1 MTAHRTQTSS
11 HIIARGLAFFIA
23 GFCALNLLSYLFGNY
38 ANQNTWWIDFWPL
51 PSICSAI
58 LQFLCPLVLFAFVF
72 APRLS
77 PWRRA
82 VTSAVCAI
90 FMLLS
95 LYNGIMFYVLLAQ
108 GQFTSQFPL
117 PFSFLVCALFLCIL
131 VASLRS
137 RPGDAKDGGAEG
149 VRSDGGR
156 ADGAR
161 SPWSPWS
168 PQSLWPQQPQLT
180 QPLPPLQQ
188 PQQLQQPPRA
198 QPLRALATV
207 VGITATVLAAAL
219 VFPLAQ
225 TLCFGMTDYRQPV
238 DATVVLGAQVMP
250 NGSLSHAL
258 ENRVMTAIDL
268 YDEGLTPVLIMSGG
282 TDVEGNNEA
291 LAMRDYAIA
300 HGVPASAVLVDT
312 GGMTT
317 EATAHNTAQIC
328 RREGFTKVCAVSTF
342 YHLPRIKQLFLV
354 QGIDVYTVPA
364 QSYRSDGSE
373 PLTTLREIPGWWL
386 YWFKGLIIHPT

>member
-1 MTAHRTQTSS
+1 
-11 HIIARGLAFFIA
+11 LAFFIA

-38 ANQNTWWIDFWPL
+38 ANQNAWWIDFWPL

-58 LQFLCPLVLFAFVF
+58 LQFLCPVVLFAFVF

-77 PWRRA
+77 PWRR
-82 VTSAVCAI
+82 VITSTICAI

-108 GQFTSQFPL
+108 EQFTSRFPL

-137 RPGDAKDGGAEG
+137 KPRDAKERGADD
-149 VRSDGGR
+149 VRSDGVQ
-156 ADGAR
+156 A
-161 SPWSPWS
+161 
-168 PQSLWPQQPQLT
+168 LWPEWSQLPQPS
-180 QPLPPLQQ
+180 
-188 PQQLQQPPRA
+188 RRS

-207 VGITATVLAAAL
+207 AGITTTVLVTAL
-219 VFPLAQ
+219 AFPLAQ

-268 YDEGLTPVLIMSGG
+268 YNEGLTPMLIMSGG

-328 RREGFTKVCAVSTF
+328 KREGFTKVCAVSTF

-373 PLTTLREIPGWWL
+373 PMTTLREIPGWWL
-386 YWFKGLIIHPT
+386 YWFKGLIVHPA